1 MTAEVQQAVDHVWD
15 HTTLGKTIGGPL
27 GGPSIPDVD
36 ERTLRLAQA
45 MKDAMR
51 AVTDGRTADAIYA
64 IGWLAELGEAL
75 R

>member
-1 MTAEVQQAVDHVWD
+1 MTAEEQAAVDHVWA
-15 HTTLGKTIGGPL
+15 HTALGKTIGGPL
-27 GGPSIPDVD
+27 GGPRVPDVD

-51 AVTDGRTADAIYA
+51 AVTDGRTADAIQA
-64 IGWLAELGEAL
+64 IGWLAELGEVL